1 MSKHKNKQIEVPW
14 AVITDGIIK
23 AEVGTTVR
31 IPLKLIVPNPDQP
44 RKFFDPSELEALAL
58 SCKERGDVEK
68 PIDVVLRDNGRN
80 VLIVD
85 GENRYRSVQLGKL
98 KGVSCYIRPP
108 MNDND
113 VYLSSAIAN
122 IRRKDFSIIE
132 IALALHELQQRFKL
146 NQTEAG
152 ERLGMKPHQTLY
164 YLRFLNLIEE
174 VQILLMHGKLG
185 AGVAL
190 QLAKFSQE
198 HQKLL
203 LQKIKEAVRAN
214 GSKPIHPNKIA
225 RILRRKAQHRC
236 PARIARTRT
245 RKPRAIGPTQ
255 RCHYRQKIRGSARG
269 IESYFSN
276 GAGENYYSA
285 SHRRAAGFT
294 QPSKKSYR
302 GFEST
307 RFACLSNAL
316 PNPYIKPPLWA
327 AFTIDLLF

>member
-225 RILRRKAQHRC
+225 RILRGVAEKHNIDARQGSRGRAPVSHAQLVLRNVVTTGKKF
-236 PARIARTRT
+236 AEALVEL
-245 RKPRAIGPTQ
+245 RAISQTELG
-255 RCHYRQKIRGSARG
+255 KITTPHP
-269 IESYFSN
+269 IDV
-276 GAGENYYSA
+276 
-285 SHRRAAGFT
+285 
-294 QPSKKSYR
+294 QQ
-302 GFEST
+302 
-307 RFACLSNAL
+307 
-316 PNPYIKPPLWA
+316 
-327 AFTIDLLF
+327 DLLNLQKSLTEALSQLDSLA